1 MRSFSNLDTVKL
13 GALTR
18 VTNQEINFA
27 LQIDIKFPIFKQSV
41 KPETPSITDGVHCNE
56 NFVEI
61 IPVFSNFFKKKKNYK
76 SHFI

>member
-41 KPETPSITDGVHCNE
+41 KPET
-56 NFVEI
+56 
-61 IPVFSNFFKKKKNYK
+61 FKTC
-76 SHFI
+76 